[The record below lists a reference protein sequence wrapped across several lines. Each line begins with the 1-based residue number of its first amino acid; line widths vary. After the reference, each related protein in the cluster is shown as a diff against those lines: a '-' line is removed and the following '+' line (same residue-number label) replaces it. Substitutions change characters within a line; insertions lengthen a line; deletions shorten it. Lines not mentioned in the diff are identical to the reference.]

1 MPCSRSILVAAAV
14 APLLACAARVGSRSS
29 PPAPVDAAVAAQ
41 PVRTSA
47 PSLERVARDTARDPL
62 ERQITRLEMRGLE
75 KDAQIAD
82 LESRLDEARGEVVR
96 ALARLQT
103 VANRAEAASG
113 IAEAEIA
120 LQALKNTAGPHR
132 VPEAATIAS
141 LVKQSSGEFDK
152 QNYGGALYLAGQAKS
167 LVMSARGR
175 LGFGTHMPPKNGE
188 TAFALPIRLK
198 VSSAGNARSAP
209 SALSPVAF
217 AIDPSVPLTG
227 YSFVD
232 EWIRVVD
239 RAGRSGWVVRAL
251 VTVR

>member
-1 MPCSRSILVAAAV
+1 VRTT
-14 APLLACAARVGSRSS
+14 
-29 PPAPVDAAVAAQ
+29 PAPID
-41 PVRTSA
+41 
-47 PSLERVARDTARDPL
+47 RVVHDTVHDPAL
-62 ERQITRLEMRGLE
+62 ERQITRLEMRVLE
-75 KDAQIAD
+75 KDAQIMD

-120 LQALKNTAGPHR
+120 LQTLKNSAGPHR
-132 VPEAATIAS
+132 VPEAATIGS
-141 LVKQSSGEFDK
+141 LVKQSSTEFDK

-175 LGFGTHMPPKNGE
+175 LGIGNYVVPKSGE
-188 TAFALPIRLK
+188 TAFALPLRLK
-198 VSSAGNARSAP
+198 VSMRGSVRSAP

-217 AIDPSVPLTG
+217 AVDSSALLTG

-232 EWIRVVD
+232 TWIRVVD
-239 RAGRSGWVVRAL
+239 RTGRSGWVSRAL